1 MNPVEI
7 EFKYNAEAIPLSSFV
22 ELCASRQPENLILA
36 SGWDHF
42 YENTKNPDAFC
53 RLRVGPDS
61 NQLTFK
67 RKLADKNNFIR
78 TEHNI
83 DLERHVSLEQIAN
96 LVSEFGYKPNT
107 KLFKNCFIYKFD
119 KHIFVYYIVYD
130 AGMKEVGRYVEI
142 EMSEEHP
149 WESEAQAMEALIELE
164 KVFKPL
170 GISPQSRIKRSL
182 WEMYKK

>member
-7 EFKYNAEAIPLSSFV
+7 EFKYNAAEIALTAFTKFCQSHDPESF
-22 ELCASRQPENLILA
+22 ILA
-36 SGWDHF
+36 SGWDYF

-67 RKLADKNNFIR
+67 RKLSDKNNFVR

-83 DLERHVSLEQIAN
+83 DLAKSVSRPQIDA

-107 KLFKNCFIYKFD
+107 LLFKNCFIYQYAR
-119 KHIFVYYIVYD
+119 HIFVYYVVYNAD
-130 AGMKEVGRYVEI
+130 M
-142 EMSEEHP
+142 
-149 WESEAQAMEALIELE
+149 
-164 KVFKPL
+164 
-170 GISPQSRIKRSL
+170 
-182 WEMYKK
+182 